1 MFYRVLTSPKK
12 EGGQH
17 GGVLTPPENGE
28 GQYGGVLT
36 PPENGEGQYGSFCN
50 WLIYNASI

>member
-28 GQYGGVLT
+28 GQYG
-36 PPENGEGQYGSFCN
+36 SFCN